1 MLNIYDAKKPQ
12 QVENILDRVSC
23 NHKETNKEGK
33 LVYLFRTLFHNKP
46 VNKDRI
52 KPIKL

>member
-12 QVENILDRVSC
+12 QVKNILDRVSC

-46 VNKDRI
+46 DNKDRI
-52 KPIKL
+52 MPIKL